1 MRYEGFGCF
10 RLKTKEITRTVL
22 ALFTADITLH
32 FKIALQTRKVRE
44 LVRLSQ
50 KNRMANMLKL
60 IFANHDPEI
69 VRFHGVPL
77 ARHLGSFSCWQDV
90 SCLPVDV
97 EKLAKHVTLV
107 HCPFEVK
114 FASWSSIPHV
124 SDTT

>member
-22 ALFTADITLH
+22 ALFTADIALH

-69 VRFHGVPL
+69 VRFHGVPWPVIL
-77 ARHLGSFSCWQDV
+77 CSFSCWQDA

-97 EKLAKHVTLV
+97 EKLAKAGDLGSLT
-107 HCPFEVK
+107 F
-114 FASWSSIPHV
+114 
-124 SDTT
+124 